1 MPNRRTPRESFQVSG
16 SLADFKK
23 IIALA
28 AFEVACD
35 YALLELQHQM
45 PPNTTPSLPTDPYVG
60 IDANAQMQGAKR
72 VLAILKNLAEPVEQA
87 KPIKQDRLH
96 YE

>member
-1 MPNRRTPRESFQVSG
+1 MPTRTPREAFLTSG
-16 SLADFKK
+16 KAADFKK
-23 IIALA
+23 IIASE

-35 YALLELQHQM
+35 YAMLELVNKM

-60 IDANAQMQGAKR
+60 LDANAQIFGARR
-72 VLAILKNLAEPVEQA
+72 VLAILKTLAEPVEQP
-87 KPIKQDRLH
+87 KPVKPDRLH